1 MIVRSALG
9 LIISVAL
16 CFATGCF
23 KSSTTQGS
31 FGSSSDSSSSPF
43 KSSSKSSSGDD
54 EKEEEGKKEEQ
65 KETAFQRDVRNY
77 TVEFAQNVD
86 EHDIESFQRD
96 LGAIA
101 EGYGI
106 TDWEQAE
113 DTFVAIGRGLGESEL
128 DSTSTKQLA
137 VALSNEDYDHLMLIR
152 SGYEDRNTR

>member
-1 MIVRSALG
+1 MIARIALG
-9 LIISVAL
+9 MLVSIAL
-16 CFATGCF
+16 CFATGCS

-54 EKEEEGKKEEQ
+54 EEGEKEEE

-77 TVEFAQNVD
+77 TVEFARTVD

-101 EGYGI
+101 EGYEI
-106 TDWEQAE
+106 TDWER
-113 DTFVAIGRGLGESEL
+113 TGGTYVAVGRGLAESDL
-128 DSTSTKQLA
+128 DEPSAKRLA

-152 SGYEDRNTR
+152 SGYESRRIR

>member
-1 MIVRSALG
+1 MIAHFVLS
-9 LIISVAL
+9 LIVSIAL
-16 CFATGCF
+16 CFAIGCS

-31 FGSSSDSSSSPF
+31 FESSSDSSSSPF

-54 EKEEEGKKEEQ
+54 EEGEEEES
-65 KETAFQRDVRNY
+65 AFQRDIRNY
-77 TVEFAQNVD
+77 TTEFAQTVN
-86 EHDIESFQRD
+86 EHDVDSFQRD

-106 TDWEQAE
+106 TDWERTE

-128 DSTSTKQLA
+128 DEPSTKQLA

-152 SGYEDRNTR
+152 SGYEDRSTR

>member
-1 MIVRSALG
+1 MIARIALSMMAS
-9 LIISVAL
+9 ITL
-16 CFATGCF
+16 CFATGCS
-23 KSSTTQGS
+23 KSSTTQAS

-54 EKEEEGKKEEQ
+54 EEGEKKEET
-65 KETAFQRDVRNY
+65 ETAFQRDVRNY
-77 TVEFAQNVD
+77 TVGFARTVD

-106 TDWEQAE
+106 TDWERTGG
-113 DTFVAIGRGLGESEL
+113 TFVAIGRGLGESEL
-128 DSTSTKQLA
+128 ENTNAKQLA
-137 VALSNEDYDHLMLIR
+137 VALSNEDYDRLMLIR

>member
-1 MIVRSALG
+1 MTARVASI
-9 LIISVAL
+9 LIISVTL
-16 CFATGCF
+16 CFGVGCF
-23 KSSTTQGS
+23 KSSTTQAS
-31 FGSSSDSSSSPF
+31 SESSSDSSSSPF

-54 EKEEEGKKEEQ
+54 EEGDEEGEEEES
-65 KETAFQRDVRNY
+65 AFQRDIRNY
-77 TVEFAQNVD
+77 TTEFAQTVN
-86 EHDIESFQRD
+86 EHDIDSFQRD

-106 TDWEQAE
+106 TDWERTE

-128 DSTSTKQLA
+128 DEPGVKQLA

>member
-1 MIVRSALG
+1 MNVRIALG
-9 LIISVAL
+9 LMVSIAL
-16 CFATGCF
+16 CFATGCS
-23 KSSTTQGS
+23 KSSTTQAS

-54 EKEEEGKKEEQ
+54 EEGEKEDE

-77 TVEFAQNVD
+77 TVEFARTGD

-106 TDWEQAE
+106 TDWERTRDA
-113 DTFVAIGRGLGESEL
+113 FVAVGRGIGESEL
-128 DSTSTKQLA
+128 DDTHAKQLA

-152 SGYEDRNTR
+152 SGLESRSN

>member
-1 MIVRSALG
+1 MIARIALG
-9 LIISVAL
+9 MMVSIAL
-16 CFATGCF
+16 CFATGCS
-23 KSSTTQGS
+23 KSSTTQAS

-54 EKEEEGKKEEQ
+54 DEGEKEEEKES
-65 KETAFQRDVRNY
+65 AFQRDIRNY
-77 TVEFAQNVD
+77 TVEFARTVD

-106 TDWEQAE
+106 TDWERTGG
-113 DTFVAIGRGLGESEL
+113 TFVAIGRGLGESEL
-128 DSTSTKQLA
+128 DEPNAKRLA

-152 SGYEDRNTR
+152 SGLESSRLQ

>member
-1 MIVRSALG
+1 MTVRITLG
-9 LIISVAL
+9 LMVSIAL

-23 KSSTTQGS
+23 KSSTTQAS

-54 EKEEEGKKEEQ
+54 EEGEKEEE

-77 TVEFAQNVD
+77 TVEFARTAD
-86 EHDIESFQRD
+86 EHNIESFQRD

-106 TDWEQAE
+106 TDWERTE
-113 DTFVAIGRGLGESEL
+113 DTFVAIGRGLGESEI
-128 DSTSTKQLA
+128 DEPSTKQLA

-152 SGYEDRNTR
+152 SGYESRRTR